1 MTEQL
6 SLHFTRF
13 KPKYT
18 NVIYFSQVNIQMFSS
33 NLHKATINRVELMN
47 THTHTHS
54 RGNWEIFLTTLS
66 FIWLLGNI
74 YWLKKIVE
82 MQTNVQSSLIIGSF
96 ENRIKCFAFRFL
108 WKICC
113 MWRWSLNSLL
123 TKEVSHCLESVT
135 CLNRWNDIHGRQF
148 VSHSFSVENSKF

>member
-47 THTHTHS
+47 THTHTLK
-54 RGNWEIFLTTLS
+54 GE
-66 FIWLLGNI
+66 LGNFSHYFI
-74 YWLKKIVE
+74 IHLTFRQYLLVKKIVE

-108 WKICC
+108 
-113 MWRWSLNSLL
+113 
-123 TKEVSHCLESVT
+123 
-135 CLNRWNDIHGRQF
+135 
-148 VSHSFSVENSKF
+148 